1 MPVTRS
7 KSLPDTPFCYS
18 LKMIP
23 LCHTL
28 SKTIDKK
35 LHELHEALSKRL
47 VYIMSG
53 FQGLVDT
60 GASRLKSRLV

>member
-1 MPVTRS
+1 
-7 KSLPDTPFCYS
+7 
-18 LKMIP
+18 MIP

-28 SKTIDKK
+28 SKTIDKN
-35 LHELHEALSKRL
+35 LHELHEAFSKRL

>member
-1 MPVTRS
+1 
-7 KSLPDTPFCYS
+7 
-18 LKMIP
+18 MIP

-35 LHELHEALSKRL
+35 LHEFHEALSKRL